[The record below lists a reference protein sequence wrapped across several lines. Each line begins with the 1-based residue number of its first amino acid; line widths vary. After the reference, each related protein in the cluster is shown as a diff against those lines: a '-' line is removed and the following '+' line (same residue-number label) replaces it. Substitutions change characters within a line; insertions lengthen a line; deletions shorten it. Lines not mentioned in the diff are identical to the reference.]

1 LKGVVSNG
9 FSKCFFPTRMTLKAT
24 VIATKYYYVS
34 CGTPAEKRD
43 TYIKLVLSLAREGS
57 KV

>member
-1 LKGVVSNG
+1 
-9 FSKCFFPTRMTLKAT
+9 MTLKAT